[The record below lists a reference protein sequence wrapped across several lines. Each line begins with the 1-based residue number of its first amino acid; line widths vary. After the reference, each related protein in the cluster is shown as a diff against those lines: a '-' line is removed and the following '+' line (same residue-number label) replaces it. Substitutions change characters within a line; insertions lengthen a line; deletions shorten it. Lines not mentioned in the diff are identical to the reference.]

1 MWTYRGRTRASCSAK
16 ENKMKAQDTHT
27 QTGADWKGKAGKSGE
42 KKSPV
47 KSRLVQFKPLS
58 GKVFYLDL
66 PSNKT
71 AESLERDIKNLG
83 GSVDKFF
90 SKDIKYLVSNK
101 RETKYMQCLR
111 QDSRPGLQS
120 GQISLCSSSYPPQ
133 PDCGSDNTKNRSQ
146 GQAET
151 FRIRHRR
158 SFVEKAAKEKDILQT
173 SKILSKALEWG
184 VKIFYVD
191 DVLVYIEM
199 KKKTVA
205 SQCPNLTAA
214 KPPAKDASIAEFPC
228 QKSKG
233 RIRKPFIKVED
244 SSRHYRPIYVTMTSM
259 PELNLKTLAPH
270 CPFLVDAK
278 KPAGAK
284 RRENS
289 AKVSACEGQAA
300 GRKNNNGKNGDGYCE
315 CCMAKYGNLM
325 THLRSERHQAFS
337 KSDAYKVLNQVVSPL
352 DCTRFNTFMKS
363 ASSVQLD
370 TGPFGGLSVRATEN
384 IEEKHQPDNCP
395 KEPFT
400 FQVTSSPQSAPLL
413 HREDKTC
420 WTDSHRSKQRSI
432 LRKRPCRLN
441 LFTSSP
447 QKAAEE
453 TAPSCGESMALGP
466 LLIPHVNFDV
476 QVPYAGTQSHQE
488 PRCESYLGSPS
499 VVTNQREETDRSKK
513 PPGKVSGNISERD
526 GDHLFSQSCFP
537 TGTVQRKVRVYE
549 RQRWKMDAMR
559 QEHVTQ
565 NGTRDKSPNALANF
579 SIH

>member
-1 MWTYRGRTRASCSAK
+1 MWTYRVRTCAPWQAK
-16 ENKMKAQDTHT
+16 ENKMKAQDTHR
-27 QTGADWKGKAGKSGE
+27 QTGAVWKGKAGKSGE

-47 KSRLVQFKPLS
+47 KSRLAQFKPLS

-101 RETKYMQCLR
+101 REIKYMQSPR
-111 QDSRPGLQS
+111 QDSRLPGLQS
-120 GQISLCSSSYPPQ
+120 GQFSLCPDSNPPKTG
-133 PDCGSDNTKNRSQ
+133 CGSDDTKKRSQ

-151 FRIRHRR
+151 FGIRHRR

-173 SKILSKALEWG
+173 NKILSKALEWG
-184 VKIFYVD
+184 VKIFYID

-214 KPPAKDASIAEFPC
+214 KPAAKDASIAEFPC

-244 SSRHYRPIYVTMTSM
+244 SSRHYCPIYATMTSM

-284 RRENS
+284 QRENS
-289 AKVSACEGQAA
+289 AKVLACEGQAA
-300 GRKNNNGKNGDGYCE
+300 GRKNNDKNRGGFCE

-325 THLRSERHQAFS
+325 THLRSERHRAFS

-352 DCTRFNTFMKS
+352 DCTRFNTLMKS
-363 ASSVQLD
+363 PSSVELD
-370 TGPFGGLSVRATEN
+370 TGPFGGLNVRATEN
-384 IEEKHQPDNCP
+384 IEEKHQPHDCP

-400 FQVTSSPQSAPLL
+400 FRVSSSPQSAPLL
-413 HREDKTC
+413 HKKDKTC
-420 WTDSHRSKQRSI
+420 LRDSHRSKKRSI

-453 TAPSCGESMALGP
+453 TAPSCGESMAPGP
-466 LLIPHVNFDV
+466 LLLPHVTFDV
-476 QVPYAGTQSHQE
+476 QVPYAGTHQE
-488 PRCESYLGSPS
+488 PRCDSYLGSPS
-499 VVTNQREETDRSKK
+499 VVANQQEETDRSKK
-513 PPGKVSGNISERD
+513 PPGKVGGNISERD

-537 TGTVQRKVRVYE
+537 QGTVQRKVRVYE
-549 RQRWKMDAMR
+549 RQRWKMDATR

-565 NGTRDKSPNALANF
+565 NGTRDKSPNALAYF
-579 SIH
+579 